1 MSGDSVTRTVII
13 GASHAGLACAE
24 KLRAA
29 DYEGAITLVERESGL
44 PVQRPPLSKAYLQAE
59 TSDEAGFALRRPE
72 FFQTLNIELRDG
84 LAVAG
89 IDRQTKQLALTDGSA
104 LAYDW
109 LVLATGARP
118 RQLPLDGADGVHLL
132 RTAADAR
139 ALRLELGQAKK
150 AVVAGGGYIGLE
162 AAASL
167 RKAGLEVTVIEMA
180 ERLLARVAS
189 PVISDYFADL
199 HRRHGV
205 QLVLGHGL
213 TGLIRQAGRI
223 SAIELDDGRQIDCD
237 LLLAGIGV
245 IPETGLAEAAGLA
258 VGNGIP
264 VAADYRTEDAS
275 IFAIGD
281 VAHAAAHYPLR
292 LESVHHAQF
301 SGQVAA
307 AAIVGQPV
315 PETELP
321 WFWSD
326 QYDVKLQI
334 AGLLPPAGS
343 EGLDFISRTGRR
355 EGSLSVWSFVGDQL
369 CSVESASDP
378 QAYMI
383 AKACMEKG
391 QPVARQDIANPDFDL
406 KSLRSPA
413 SA

>member
-1 MSGDSVTRTVII
+1 MTQIVII

-29 DYEGAITLVERESGL
+29 DFDGAITLVERESGL
-44 PVQRPPLSKAYLQAE
+44 PIQRPPLSKAYLQADS
-59 TSDEAGFALRRPE
+59 SDEAGFALRRPE

-89 IDRQTKQLALTDGSA
+89 IDRQAKQLALTDGSA
-104 LAYDW
+104 LGYDW
-109 LVLATGARP
+109 LVLATGAYP
-118 RQLPLDGADGVHLL
+118 RQLPLDGAAGGGVYLL

-139 ALRLELGQAKK
+139 ALRGVLGQAKN

-180 ERLLARVAS
+180 DRLLARVAS
-189 PVISDYFADL
+189 PLISDYFADL
-199 HRRHGV
+199 HHQHGV

-213 TGLIRQAGRI
+213 TGITGQAGRI
-223 SAIELDDGRQIDCD
+223 SEIELDDGRQIACD

-245 IPETGLAEAAGLA
+245 IPETDLATAAGLK

-264 VAADYRTEDAS
+264 VGADYRTEDAS

-281 VAHAAAHYPLR
+281 VAHAADHYPLR

-307 AAIVGQPV
+307 AAIMGQPL

-334 AGLLPPAGS
+334 AGLLPPADA
-343 EGLDFISRTGRR
+343 EGLDYISRTGRR
-355 EGSLSVWSFVGDQL
+355 PGSLSVWSFVGDQL
-369 CSVESASDP
+369 CSIESASDP

-391 QPVARQDIANPDFDL
+391 QPIARQDIANPDFDL
-406 KSLRSPA
+406 KSLRG
-413 SA
+413 

>member
-1 MSGDSVTRTVII
+1 VTRTVII

-29 DYEGAITLVERESGL
+29 EYDGAITLVEREAGL
-44 PVQRPPLSKAYLQAE
+44 PIQRPPLSKAYLQAE
-59 TSDEAGFALRRPE
+59 SSDEAGFALRRPE
-72 FFQTLNIELRDG
+72 FFQTLDIELRDG
-84 LAVAG
+84 LAVTE
-89 IDRQTKQLALTDGSA
+89 IDRNAKQITLADGSA

-109 LVLATGARP
+109 LVLATGAMP
-118 RQLPLDGADGVHLL
+118 RQLPLDGAGAGGVHLL

-139 ALRLELGQAKK
+139 ALRGALGQAKK

-189 PVISDYFADL
+189 PLISDYFADL
-199 HRRHGV
+199 HRQHGV

-213 TGLIRQAGRI
+213 SGLIGKAGRI
-223 SAIELDDGRQIDCD
+223 SGIELDDGRQLACD

-245 IPETGLAEAAGLA
+245 IPESELAEAAGLK
-258 VGNGIP
+258 VGNGIT
-264 VAADYRTEDAS
+264 VSADYRTEDVS

-307 AAIVGQPV
+307 AAIVGQPL

-334 AGLLPPAGS
+334 AGLLPAADTA
-343 EGLDFISRTGRR
+343 GLDYISRAGRR
-355 EGSLSVWSFVGDQL
+355 PGSLSVWSFVGEQL

-391 QPVARQDIANPDFDL
+391 QPVAKQDIANPEFDL

-413 SA
+413 PA

>member
-1 MSGDSVTRTVII
+1 VTRTVII

-29 DYEGAITLVERESGL
+29 EYDGAITLVEREAGL
-44 PVQRPPLSKAYLQAE
+44 PIQRPPLSKAYLQAE
-59 TSDEAGFALRRPE
+59 SSDEAGFALRRPE
-72 FFQTLNIELRDG
+72 FFQTLDIELRDG
-84 LAVAG
+84 LAVTE
-89 IDRQTKQLALTDGSA
+89 IDRNAKQITLADGSA

-109 LVLATGARP
+109 LVLATGAMP
-118 RQLPLDGADGVHLL
+118 RQLPLDGAGAGGVHLL

-139 ALRLELGQAKK
+139 ALRGALGQAKK

-189 PVISDYFADL
+189 PLISDYFADL
-199 HRRHGV
+199 HRQHGV

-213 TGLIRQAGRI
+213 SGLIGKAGRI
-223 SAIELDDGRQIDCD
+223 SGIELDDGRQLACD

-245 IPETGLAEAAGLA
+245 IPESELAEAAGLK

-264 VAADYRTEDAS
+264 VSADYRTEDVS

-307 AAIVGQPV
+307 AAIVGQPL

-334 AGLLPPAGS
+334 AGLLPAADTA
-343 EGLDFISRTGRR
+343 GLDYISRAGRR
-355 EGSLSVWSFVGDQL
+355 PGSLSVWSFVGEQL

-391 QPVARQDIANPDFDL
+391 QPVAKQDIANPEFDL

-413 SA
+413 PA

>member
-1 MSGDSVTRTVII
+1 MTRTVII

-29 DYEGAITLVERESGL
+29 EYDGAITLVEREAGL
-44 PVQRPPLSKAYLQAE
+44 PIQRPPLSKAYLQAE
-59 TSDEAGFALRRPE
+59 SSDEAGFALRRPE
-72 FFQTLNIELRDG
+72 FFQTLDIELRDG
-84 LAVAG
+84 LAVTE
-89 IDRQTKQLALTDGSA
+89 IDRNAKQITLADGSA

-109 LVLATGARP
+109 LVLATGAMP
-118 RQLPLDGADGVHLL
+118 RQLPLDGAGAGGVHLL

-139 ALRLELGQAKK
+139 ALRGALGQAKK

-189 PVISDYFADL
+189 PLISDYFADL
-199 HRRHGV
+199 HRQHGV

-213 TGLIRQAGRI
+213 SGLTGKAGRI
-223 SAIELDDGRQIDCD
+223 SGIELDDGRQLACD

-245 IPETGLAEAAGLA
+245 IPESELAEAAGLK

-264 VAADYRTEDAS
+264 VSADYRTEDVS

-307 AAIVGQPV
+307 AAIVGQPL

-334 AGLLPPAGS
+334 AGLLPAADTA
-343 EGLDFISRTGRR
+343 GLDYISRVGRR
-355 EGSLSVWSFVGDQL
+355 PGSLSVWSFVGEQL

-391 QPVARQDIANPDFDL
+391 QPVAKQDIANPEFDL

-413 SA
+413 PA

>member
-1 MSGDSVTRTVII
+1 VTRTVII

-29 DYEGAITLVERESGL
+29 EYDGAITLVEREAGL
-44 PVQRPPLSKAYLQAE
+44 PIQRPPLSKAYLQAE
-59 TSDEAGFALRRPE
+59 SSDEAGFALRRPE
-72 FFQTLNIELRDG
+72 FFQTLDIELRDG
-84 LAVAG
+84 LAVTE
-89 IDRQTKQLALTDGSA
+89 IDRNAKQITLADGSA

-109 LVLATGARP
+109 LVLATGAMP
-118 RQLPLDGADGVHLL
+118 RQLPLDGAGAGGVHLL

-139 ALRLELGQAKK
+139 ALRGALGQAKK

-189 PVISDYFADL
+189 PLISDYFADL
-199 HRRHGV
+199 HRQHGV

-213 TGLIRQAGRI
+213 SGLIGKAGRI
-223 SAIELDDGRQIDCD
+223 SGIELDDGRQLACD

-245 IPETGLAEAAGLA
+245 IPESELAEAAGLK

-264 VAADYRTEDAS
+264 VSADYRTEDVS

-307 AAIVGQPV
+307 AAIVGQPL

-334 AGLLPPAGS
+334 AGLLPAADTA
-343 EGLDFISRTGRR
+343 GLDYISRAGRR
-355 EGSLSVWSFVGDQL
+355 PGSLSVWSFVGEQL

-391 QPVARQDIANPDFDL
+391 QSVAKQDIANPEFDL

-413 SA
+413 PA

>member
-1 MSGDSVTRTVII
+1 MTRTVII

-29 DYEGAITLVERESGL
+29 EYDGAITLVEREAGL
-44 PVQRPPLSKAYLQAE
+44 PIQRPPLSKAYLQAE
-59 TSDEAGFALRRPE
+59 SSDEAGFALRRPE
-72 FFQTLNIELRDG
+72 FFQTLDIELRDG
-84 LAVAG
+84 LAVTE
-89 IDRQTKQLALTDGSA
+89 IDRNAKQITLADSSA

-109 LVLATGARP
+109 LVLATGAMP
-118 RQLPLDGADGVHLL
+118 RQLPLDGAGAGGVHLL

-139 ALRLELGQAKK
+139 ALRGALGQAKK

-189 PVISDYFADL
+189 PLISDYFADL
-199 HRRHGV
+199 HRQHGV

-213 TGLIRQAGRI
+213 SGLIGKAGRI
-223 SAIELDDGRQIDCD
+223 SGIELDDSRQLACD

-245 IPETGLAEAAGLA
+245 IPESELAEAAGLK

-264 VAADYRTEDAS
+264 VSADYRTEDAS

-307 AAIVGQPV
+307 AAIVGQPL

-334 AGLLPPAGS
+334 AGLLPAADTA
-343 EGLDFISRTGRR
+343 GLDYISRAGRR
-355 EGSLSVWSFVGDQL
+355 PGSLSVWSFVGEQL

-391 QPVARQDIANPDFDL
+391 QPVAKQDIANPEFDL

-413 SA
+413 PA

>member
-1 MSGDSVTRTVII
+1 MTRTVII

-29 DYEGAITLVERESGL
+29 EYDGAITLVEREAGL
-44 PVQRPPLSKAYLQAE
+44 PIQRPPLSKAYLQAE
-59 TSDEAGFALRRPE
+59 SSDEAGFALRRPE
-72 FFQTLNIELRDG
+72 FFQTLDIELRDG
-84 LAVAG
+84 LAVTE
-89 IDRQTKQLALTDGSA
+89 IDRNAKQITLADGSA

-109 LVLATGARP
+109 LVLATGAMP
-118 RQLPLDGADGVHLL
+118 RQLPLDGAGAGGVHLL

-139 ALRLELGQAKK
+139 ALRGALGQAKK

-189 PVISDYFADL
+189 PLISDYFADL
-199 HRRHGV
+199 HRQHGV

-213 TGLIRQAGRI
+213 SGLIGKAGRI
-223 SAIELDDGRQIDCD
+223 SGIELDDGRQLACD

-245 IPETGLAEAAGLA
+245 IPESELAEAAGLK

-264 VAADYRTEDAS
+264 VSADYRTEDVS

-307 AAIVGQPV
+307 AAIVGQPL

-334 AGLLPPAGS
+334 AGLLPAADTA
-343 EGLDFISRTGRR
+343 GLDYISRAGRR
-355 EGSLSVWSFVGDQL
+355 PGSLSVWSFVGEQL
-369 CSVESASDP
+369 CSVESASAP

-391 QPVARQDIANPDFDL
+391 QPVAKQDIANPEFDL

-413 SA
+413 PA

>member
-1 MSGDSVTRTVII
+1 MTRTVII

-29 DYEGAITLVERESGL
+29 EYDGAITLVEREAGL
-44 PVQRPPLSKAYLQAE
+44 PIQRPPLSKAYLQAE
-59 TSDEAGFALRRPE
+59 SSDEAGFALRRPE
-72 FFQTLNIELRDG
+72 FFQTLDIELRDG
-84 LAVAG
+84 LAVTE
-89 IDRQTKQLALTDGSA
+89 IDRNAKQITLADGSA

-109 LVLATGARP
+109 LVLATGAMP
-118 RQLPLDGADGVHLL
+118 RQLPLDGAGAGGVHLL

-139 ALRLELGQAKK
+139 ALRGALGQAKK

-189 PVISDYFADL
+189 PLISDYFADL
-199 HRRHGV
+199 HRQHGV

-213 TGLIRQAGRI
+213 SGLIGKAGRI
-223 SAIELDDGRQIDCD
+223 SGIELDDGRQLACD

-245 IPETGLAEAAGLA
+245 IPESELAEAAGLK

-264 VAADYRTEDAS
+264 VSADYRTEDVS

-307 AAIVGQPV
+307 AAIVGQPL

-334 AGLLPPAGS
+334 AGLLPAADTA
-343 EGLDFISRTGRR
+343 GLDYISRAGRR
-355 EGSLSVWSFVGDQL
+355 PGSLSVWSFVGEQL

-391 QPVARQDIANPDFDL
+391 QPVAKQDIANPEFDL

-413 SA
+413 PA

>member
-1 MSGDSVTRTVII
+1 MTRTVII

-29 DYEGAITLVERESGL
+29 GYDGAVTLVERDAGL
-44 PVQRPPLSKAYLQAE
+44 PIQRPPLSKAYLQADS
-59 TSDEAGFALRRPE
+59 SDEAGFALRRPE

-84 LAVAG
+84 LAVTG
-89 IDRQTKQLALTDGSA
+89 IDRQAKQITLADGS
-104 LAYDW
+104 LLGYDW

-118 RQLPLDGADGVHLL
+118 RQLALDGAGDVHLL

-139 ALRLELGQAKK
+139 SLRDGLGRARK

-167 RKAGLEVTVIEMA
+167 RKAGLDVTVIEMA

-189 PVISDYFADL
+189 PVMSDYFANL
-199 HRRHGV
+199 HRQHGA

-213 TGLIRQAGRI
+213 SGLIRQAGRI

-245 IPETGLAEAAGLA
+245 IPETELAEAAGLQ

-281 VAHAAAHYPLR
+281 VAHAIAHYPLR

-307 AAIVGQPV
+307 AAITGQPV

-334 AGLLPPAGS
+334 AGLLPAADS
-343 EGLDFISRTGRR
+343 EGLDSISRAGRR

-369 CSVESASDP
+369 CSIESASDP

-391 QPVARQDIANPDFDL
+391 QPVAKQDIANPDFDL
-406 KSLRSPA
+406 KSLRGPA
-413 SA
+413 PA

>member
-1 MSGDSVTRTVII
+1 MTRTVII

-29 DYEGAITLVERESGL
+29 EYDGAITLVEREAGL
-44 PVQRPPLSKAYLQAE
+44 PIQRPPLSKAYLQAE
-59 TSDEAGFALRRPE
+59 SSDEAGFALRRPE
-72 FFQTLNIELRDG
+72 FFQTLDIELRDG
-84 LAVAG
+84 LAVTE
-89 IDRQTKQLALTDGSA
+89 IDRNAKQITLADGSA

-109 LVLATGARP
+109 LVLATGAMP
-118 RQLPLDGADGVHLL
+118 RQLPLDGAGAGGVHLL

-139 ALRLELGQAKK
+139 ALRGALGQAKK

-189 PVISDYFADL
+189 PLISDYFADL
-199 HRRHGV
+199 HRQHGV

-213 TGLIRQAGRI
+213 SGLIGKAGRI
-223 SAIELDDGRQIDCD
+223 SGIELDDGRQLACD

-245 IPETGLAEAAGLA
+245 IPESELAEAAGLK

-264 VAADYRTEDAS
+264 VSADYRTEDAS

-307 AAIVGQPV
+307 AAIVGQPL

-334 AGLLPPAGS
+334 AGLLPAADTA
-343 EGLDFISRTGRR
+343 GLDYISRAGRR
-355 EGSLSVWSFVGDQL
+355 PGSLSVWSFVGEQL

-391 QPVARQDIANPDFDL
+391 QPVAKQDIANPEFDL

-413 SA
+413 PA

>member
-1 MSGDSVTRTVII
+1 VTRTVII

-29 DYEGAITLVERESGL
+29 EYDGAITLVEREAGL
-44 PVQRPPLSKAYLQAE
+44 PIQRPPLSKAYLQAE
-59 TSDEAGFALRRPE
+59 SSDEAGFALRRPE
-72 FFQTLNIELRDG
+72 FFQTLDIELRDG
-84 LAVAG
+84 LAVTE
-89 IDRQTKQLALTDGSA
+89 IDRNAKQITLADGSA

-109 LVLATGARP
+109 LVLATGAMP
-118 RQLPLDGADGVHLL
+118 RQLPLDGAGAGGVHLL

-139 ALRLELGQAKK
+139 ALRGALGQAKK

-189 PVISDYFADL
+189 PLISDYFADL
-199 HRRHGV
+199 HRQHGV

-213 TGLIRQAGRI
+213 SGLIGKAGRI
-223 SAIELDDGRQIDCD
+223 SGIELDDGRQLACD

-245 IPETGLAEAAGLA
+245 IPESELAEAAGLK
-258 VGNGIP
+258 VGNGIT
-264 VAADYRTEDAS
+264 VSADYRTEDVS

-307 AAIVGQPV
+307 AAIVGQPL

-334 AGLLPPAGS
+334 AGLLPAADTA
-343 EGLDFISRTGRR
+343 GLDYISRAGRR
-355 EGSLSVWSFVGDQL
+355 PGSLSVWSFVGEQL

-391 QPVARQDIANPDFDL
+391 QSVAKQDIANPEFDL

-413 SA
+413 PA